1 MIVSVGPI
9 KVWQGVAVKV
19 HVAGCSVPW
28 AKAALCTVAAQAM
41 VLAMMEKNFMLSL
54 RVFD

>member
-1 MIVSVGPI
+1 MSAIEMSENRRTFYNEVDGDFY
-9 KVWQGVAVKV
+9 
-19 HVAGCSVPW
+19 
-28 AKAALCTVAAQAM
+28 TVAAQAM

>member
-28 AKAALCTVAAQAM
+28 ARAALCTVAAQAM

-54 RVFD
+54 SVFD